1 MSEIAPLAIG
11 IPFATAA
18 LLAALKPWR
27 TGDDLIAT
35 SVAGVTAI
43 FCVALLIDAIGS
55 SGPVVSYLGAWRF
68 LPGGAVIGVTIAFDP
83 LGAGLATLA
92 AVLVATALLF

>member
-1 MSEIAPLAIG
+1 MSEVAPLAVG

-55 SGPVVSYLGAWRF
+55 EWPRWSRRSA
-68 LPGGAVIGVTIAFDP
+68 PGDP
-83 LGAGLATLA
+83 CR
-92 AVLVATALLF
+92 TAP